1 MDLVDMETLNQNYYP
16 QKRVFCYHLIIKRYV
31 TIAINQLTL
40 KIIIPAVLG

>member
-1 MDLVDMETLNQNYYP
+1 METLNQNYYP
-16 QKRVFCYHLIIKRYV
+16 RKRVFCYHLIKRYV